1 MLRAEEHF
9 LSDSPLQI
17 RKATVQLSMEGG
29 SLRFWCQRGGAP
41 SAAPLLLKVFLML
54 KGSFRETVGNSAAQV
69 GLDSPSL
76 GPDNTFQI
84 PHSSFHANV

>member
-41 SAAPLLLKVFLML
+41 SAAPLLLLLL
-54 KGSFRETVGNSAAQV
+54 KGSFRETVGNRAVQV

-84 PHSSFHANV
+84 PHSSCHANV